1 MPVPLR
7 ELAHCRAGD
16 KGNLATL
23 SVFPYD
29 DALFGV
35 LLREVTAERVRGH
48 LAEWLDG
55 EVRRYE
61 LPHLPALQFVCE
73 RTSGAGVT
81 TSLELDTH
89 GKTLGTLLLSLPVH
103 LGHG

>member
-23 SVFPYD
+23 SVFPHD
-29 DALFGV
+29 DADFAV
-35 LLREVTAERVRGH
+35 LVREVTARRVREH
-48 LAEWLDG
+48 LAAWVGG
-55 EVRRYE
+55 EVVRHE
-61 LPHLPALQFVCE
+61 LPNLCALQFVCE
-73 RTSGAGVT
+73 RGADAGVT

-89 GKTLGTLLLSLPVH
+89 GKTLGTLLLSLPVDP
-103 LGHG
+103 